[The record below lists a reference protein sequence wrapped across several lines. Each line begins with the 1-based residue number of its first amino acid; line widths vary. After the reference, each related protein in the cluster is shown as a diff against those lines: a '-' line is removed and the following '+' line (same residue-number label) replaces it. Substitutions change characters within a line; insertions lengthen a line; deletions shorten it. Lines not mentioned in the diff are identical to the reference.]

1 MATVTVTENQA
12 EQKRPSKDFELTG
25 RQSLAFQILFDLLL
39 SAVRLLYGGA
49 KGGGK
54 SFFGCLWVVKWSHW
68 LIKFFDIKPSDN
80 PPAIGFMGRKRSVD
94 FTMTTLETFK
104 RIIPASIYRINEQK
118 KEIILWDRV
127 KVYYGGLD
135 DQETINKF
143 NSMELCFFFIDQA
156 EETERGDLTELK
168 ASLRF
173 KYNGKQPPYRELYT
187 ANPAECWLKQ
197 DFIKGGGG
205 ETYYFVPAL
214 PSDNP
219 HLPSDYDGTLEIAC
233 KGDPALLAAYRDGD
247 WDALAQTN
255 VLITDVMLEGLKG
268 ITHNRHYLKRV
279 VACDP
284 SEGGDECVIKVF
296 ENEREIEQL
305 ILHYKDAVKI
315 AHEIDMM
322 LLKHDAWAF
331 CVDVIGNDV
340 YDIVSDMTR
349 ARGVKGIPINSAEK
363 ENVSPKF
370 FNRRAEIWWYVAR
383 TMILNK
389 EVHEIEDEQTR
400 GQLMSVYYSIVDSSG
415 TVKLESK
422 QQTKKRLKGRS
433 PDRGDCYVYGIWA
446 LQFVEDV
453 NKFKKKL
460 AMASRPGRYNRVS
473 KYEPVNVWA
482 V

>member
-1 MATVTVTENQA
+1 M
-12 EQKRPSKDFELTG
+12 
-25 RQSLAFQILFDLLL
+25 
-39 SAVRLLYGGA
+39 RLLYGGA

-54 SFFGCLWVVKWSHW
+54 SFFGCIWVVKWSLW
-68 LIKFFDIKPSDN
+68 LIKFFDIKPSDT

-104 RIIPASIYRINEQK
+104 RIIPPQVYRINEQK

-127 KVYYGGLD
+127 KVYFGGLD

-143 NSMELCFFFIDQA
+143 NSMELCFVFIDQA
-156 EETERGDLTELK
+156 EETERGELTELK

-173 KYNGKQPPYRELYT
+173 KYQGKQPPYRELYT

-205 ETYYFVPAL
+205 ESYYFVPAL

-219 HLPSDYDGTLEIAC
+219 HLPSNYDETLAIAC
-233 KGDPALLAAYRDGD
+233 KDDPALLAAYRDGD

-268 ITHNRHYLKRV
+268 INHHRHYLKRI

-331 CVDVIGNDV
+331 CVDNIGNDV
-340 YDIVSDMTR
+340 YDIVSAKTR
-349 ARGVKGIPINSAEK
+349 ERGVQGIPINSAEK
-363 ENVSPKF
+363 ENVNPKF
-370 FNRRAEIWWYVAR
+370 FNRRAEMWWYVAR

-389 EVHEIEDEQTR
+389 EVHEVTDEQTR
-400 GQLMSVYYSIVDSSG
+400 EQLMSVYYSIVDSNG

-446 LQFVEDV
+446 LQFVKDV
-453 NKFKKKL
+453 NQVKKD
-460 AMASRPGRYNRVS
+460 MAKAGKARSAYNRIS
-473 KYEPVNVWA
+473 KYEPINVWA